1 METVFVIGLGYE
13 LPIVIVDGVT
23 GSGDNIITLFL
34 VGCCSL
40 SYDRSVR
47 TY

>member
-23 GSGDNIITLFL
+23 GSGDNITLLL

-40 SYDRSVR
+40 SYDRSVC